1 VAIDKPA
8 SIPVHPCGNFK
19 YNSVMSIMEI
29 EKGFKQLNTVHR
41 LDRQTSG
48 ILFYAKNEETAREF
62 TRAMTDNLVEKVY
75 YARVVGNFL
84 ETQGKEEITVDK
96 WVYIVA
102 NVD

>member
-1 VAIDKPA
+1 
-8 SIPVHPCGNFK
+8 
-19 YNSVMSIMEI
+19 M
-29 EKGFKQLNTVHR
+29 NTVHR

-84 ETQGKEEITVDK
+84 EMQGKAEITCNK
-96 WVYIVA
+96 WVYCVK